1 MHFFLLGP
9 VMRPSQ
15 KASEEREWVVNAI
28 NKYFDVIVE
37 EEEEEEEDD
46 GEIDE
51 EDDELDSEIDS
62 EDEELESISDIDYQ
76 DSDEDEE
83 HLEGDDEAR
92 FNADKRS
99 DFKST
104 AKIRGL
110 LSTAMTKISSSRGDL
125 SDQCMQQ
132 DQKQGLL
139 NNLKQKLGSQISL
152 KRRSQ
157 DYLNVI

>member
-1 MHFFLLGP
+1 
-9 VMRPSQ
+9 MRPSQ

-46 GEIDE
+46 EEIHE

-62 EDEELESISDIDYQ
+62 EDEELESISDIDYP
-76 DSDEDEE
+76 DSDEDK
-83 HLEGDDEAR
+83 LERDDEEC
-92 FNADKRS
+92 FGADKRS

-132 DQKQGLL
+132 EQKQGLL

-157 DYLNVI
+157 DYLNAI